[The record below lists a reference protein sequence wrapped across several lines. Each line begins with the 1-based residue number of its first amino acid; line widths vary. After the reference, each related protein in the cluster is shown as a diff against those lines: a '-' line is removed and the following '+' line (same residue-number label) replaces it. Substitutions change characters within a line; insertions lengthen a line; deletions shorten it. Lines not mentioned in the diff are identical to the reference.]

1 MGRGLEPLLEGLANV
16 DEIPRQEEVPQQ
28 SGVGQQV
35 EPGAPAQRMG
45 GTLLLEDGL
54 ARPRAAT
61 ALAPGQEQLREA
73 FRPHLRD
80 SAESHRHNQAQE
92 LRPVNGPEEKLQ
104 LVWRHWAHNGAC
116 IPFQLVR
123 VLKHVQNFAVIRV
136 ESEKAGTYRSY
147 HAARVLAG
155 GWDVSPPVATEV
167 EGSAVN
173 FSNLGDVEIRSPGW
187 RPYRDL
193 LLEAVNEVNDV
204 LKLEQRA
211 RDGVMDQHLPQKRD
225 RGARQWEPKSPE
237 KLILRS
243 WVGVALTPDK
253 LRGEKAT
260 RLDTRHREEL
270 FLGAQGRTC
279 GDQHPVKDRE
289 KEAALWKDYQLYLDA
304 MVSQL
309 LTQYEWAKHASYT
322 QGHGEL
328 GHSQLQGLIFAAKE
342 EVLAG
347 LELVRDDMVESFMLR
362 CLAAFGGKLVRVLK
376 GHVDSGL
383 QSDCIEVEDMV
394 KDELPE
400 ARGLREGV
408 IAFKKIMKT
417 LHNLWRERD
426 LKRPTL
432 LPHSGYYQQGQ
443 LAQQSYPAQQG
454 YPGRQ
459 GYLAQQGNPAR
470 QANGPFQVPNPRRPF
485 QANPRPSNGPRV
497 MCRDF
502 LQGACNF
509 GERWIPGEEQ
519 EGDERTLI
527 ISMHEGEVEGPG
539 DVCVELEDDPLMDRV
554 VQLPERLGSNT
565 SFLRLQERRTAP
577 KASHLQM
584 RGAVDDLVRLTR
596 DPEWQP
602 LIEDGWKESLES
614 ELPDPDAFKA
624 GTIRDHGEVW
634 KEYFQVSGGET
645 KKSKEVMR
653 HEDFTRGEVVAMKRK
668 GVVRVWDGVEAPVVV
683 NGLRVVEDKLP
694 KLRLCI
700 NPSYPNL
707 FWQYRK
713 LQYERLGDLVHLA
726 REGDWAFTTDD
737 KSGYWHVPLH
747 TDMWQYLA
755 FSLDGE
761 VLCFT
766 HLPFGPGPACFIY
779 SQIKEVVFS
788 PLRRMG
794 VRMLYLIDDE
804 LTLQEGEARTQKQAI
819 AMARLLASLGFILSL
834 SKCQLKA
841 TQVARFL
848 GMMVDLREKAFSIPE
863 DKKSALAGFM
873 RDVIGRAE
881 VSDRVLASM
890 AGKIMA
896 LAPAMELAPLLA
908 RDIHK
913 ARMGALRW
921 DQVYPSPEALKA
933 DAELMLN
940 MMEASS
946 GKKWFR
952 RPLAFRL
959 VGDASESCLAAFTPD
974 GEFSEAIVQPFTTA
988 QMAAVA
994 NNEWSSSSRELSA
1007 LEVAIEVIHEQ
1018 RPGFMAG
1025 KRLCYGTDSM
1035 VAMQTAMGMKGNG
1048 SLFPIVKRIRLRCFQ
1063 LDVELDVEW
1072 RPREHPEQQLADDH
1086 SKLVDNSDWSLQEDV
1101 YRDVVNREVL
1111 GGRKPTLDVFA
1122 RGANTRVVGAYYSK
1136 VWGIGC
1142 KGIDAFDQSWV
1153 RPEAEYPGVAQL
1165 AYINGPFN
1173 MMGEILEEVRKQR
1186 VDCIVIVPVWPKPWR
1201 AILAELPI
1209 RDTWDL
1215 PMRSDLWQPG
1225 ALIPLGER
1233 KCKGVAY
1240 KVQALYVLW
1249 KKLGCPSKALGQ
1261 NELGV

>member
-1 MGRGLEPLLEGLANV
+1 
-16 DEIPRQEEVPQQ
+16 
-28 SGVGQQV
+28 
-35 EPGAPAQRMG
+35 MG

-104 LVWRHWAHNGAC
+104 LVWRHWAHDGAC

-173 FSNLGDVEIRSPGW
+173 FSNLGDVEIRSPDW

-204 LKLEQRA
+204 LELE
-211 RDGVMDQHLPQKRD
+211 LE
-225 RGARQWEPKSPE
+225 RG
-237 KLILRS
+237 
-243 WVGVALTPDK
+243 WVGVALTLDK

-289 KEAALWKDYQLYLDA
+289 KEAALWKDYQLNLDA

-347 LELVRDDMVESFMLR
+347 LELVRDDMLESFMLR

-417 LHNLWRERD
+417 LHNLWRERN

-443 LAQQSYPAQQG
+443 LAQQSYSAQQG

-459 GYLAQQGNPAR
+459 GYLAQQDNPAR

-509 GERWIPGEEQ
+509 GECRIPGEEQ

-645 KKSKEVMR
+645 YKSKEVMR
-653 HEDFTRGEVVAMKRK
+653 WISNGVNWKMVPIDHPQQQFAPARK
-668 GVVRVWDGVEAPVVV
+668 K
-683 NGLRVVEDKLP
+683 KL
-694 KLRLCI
+694 KI
-700 NPSYPNL
+700 
-707 FWQYRK
+707 YRK

-794 VRMLYLIDDE
+794 VRMLYLTDDE

-848 GMMVDLREKAFSIPE
+848 GMMVDLLEKAFSIPE

-873 RDVIGRAE
+873 RDVIGLAE

-1101 YRDVVNREVL
+1101 YRDIVNREVL

-1122 RGANTRVVGAYYSK
+1122 HGANTRVVGAYYSK

-1173 MMGEILEEVRKQR
+1173 MMGEILEEVRKQ
-1186 VDCIVIVPVWPKPWR
+1186 
-1201 AILAELPI
+1201 
-1209 RDTWDL
+1209 
-1215 PMRSDLWQPG
+1215 
-1225 ALIPLGER
+1225 
-1233 KCKGVAY
+1233 
-1240 KVQALYVLW
+1240 
-1249 KKLGCPSKALGQ
+1249 
-1261 NELGV
+1261 